1 MPKVSDVVF
10 RHGVPVHLLRMLM
23 SLLGMF
29 ESPPG
34 KLLPGLMILFLMG
47 FRRTE
52 MSVGGAIV
60 QLGGTLMIFVT
71 RPVVIA
77 CRHLKPPYLP

>member
-1 MPKVSDVVF
+1 MRQRCDVLVAKVSDGVF
-10 RHGVPVHLLRMLM
+10 RYGVPVRLFRLLM

-52 MSVGGAIV
+52 MSMGGAIV
-60 QLGGTLMIFVT
+60 QLGGALMIFVT
-71 RPVVIA
+71 
-77 CRHLKPPYLP
+77 

>member
-1 MPKVSDVVF
+1 MRQRRDVVVSKVSDVVF
-10 RHGVPVHLLRMLM
+10 RHGIPVRLFRMLM

-60 QLGGTLMIFVT
+60 QLGGALMIFVT
-71 RPVVIA
+71 
-77 CRHLKPPYLP
+77 